1 MTTSTEYETHSYTY
15 SLVTQGDVKFYSLTI
30 PSEVLAAT
38 CFVTNRFE
46 DKIEG
51 FQRRLD
57 EKRAQ
62 EIADYIDSGIGSIPN
77 AIILSAQPEAE
88 FTLKKGGRALSFK
101 ADPKA
106 FLVLDGQHRVWGF
119 ALSKKTLRVP
129 VIVYQGLSRKEETRL
144 FIDINTK
151 QKPVPSELLLDIKQ
165 LAETETSD
173 EQVFRTLFNYFSEHE
188 NSALRG
194 LLSASERKNGKISR
208 TTFNQ
213 AFKNVN
219 TILGNQSE
227 LNIFY
232 IFNNYLHAIKSIL
245 KDEDN
250 SLITTPSVF
259 KALISFFSDV
269 APRVKFKYEGDYSTE
284 NFISVLAPLSSINQ
298 SQITKHKRTY
308 TKIVDILN
316 QSLSKNFS
324 L

>member
-1 MTTSTEYETHSYTY
+1 MTTSIENEIHSYTY
-15 SLVTQGDVKFYSLTI
+15 SLVTQGDTKFYSLTM
-30 PSEVLAAT
+30 PSEVLAKT

-46 DKIEG
+46 DKEEG

-57 EKRAQ
+57 QNRAQ

-77 AIILSAQPEAE
+77 AIILSAQSAAE
-88 FTLKKGGRALSFK
+88 FTLKKGGRALSFR

-129 VIVYQGLSRKEETRL
+129 VIVYHGLSRKEETRL

-165 LAETETSD
+165 LADTETND
-173 EQVFRTLFNYFSEHE
+173 EKVFRTLFNYFSENE

-194 LLSASERKNGKISR
+194 LLSASEKKVGKISR

-219 TILGNQSE
+219 TILGDQSDI
-227 LNIFY
+227 NIFH
-232 IFNNYLHAIKSIL
+232 IFNNYLYAIKTTL
-245 KDEDN
+245 KDDDS
-250 SLITTPSVF
+250 SLITTPAVF
-259 KALISFFSDV
+259 KAIISFFTDV
-269 APRVKFKYEGDYSTE
+269 APRVKFKYDGDYSTD
-284 NFISVLAPLSSINQ
+284 NFISVLNPLNNINQ
-298 SQITKHKRTY
+298 NHLLKHKRTY